1 MLMFLLFGRRSILS
15 SVVGWKS
22 ILYAP
27 IFSKVIDMSMD
38 FLFGWNNANITPSQ
52 KLGAFAHLYSY
63 SSTKAVVHWFQIMR
77 AAAFIMYDD
86 HGISPFGSYGTAY
99 RPVRFPTQNI
109 VTPIVIIYGDND
121 SLVDIDVL
129 LKELP
134 EHTVAKRLRNY
145 EHVDLLWG
153 KDVHIDVI
161 PLVLDALDEHYASPA
176 KPCKLENGANS
187 PNCL

>member
-27 IFSKVIDMSMD
+27 IFSNVIDMSMD
-38 FLFGWNNANITPSQ
+38 FLFGWTNANISTSQ

-77 AAAFIMYDD
+77 TAAFIMYDD
-86 HGISPFGSYGTAY
+86 HGISPFGSSATAY

-109 VTPIVIIYGDND
+109 VTPIVILYGEKD

-134 EHTVAKRLRNY
+134 EHTVAKGLENY
-145 EHVDLLWG
+145 EHLDLLWG
-153 KDVHIDVI
+153 QGVHIDVI
-161 PLVLDALDEHYASPA
+161 PLVLDALDEHSVTPANACRLESGTHSPHYF
-176 KPCKLENGANS
+176 
-187 PNCL
+187 